1 METGSISIVEYL
13 SVFTTFVYGYVC
25 TRFFSGWSAMIN
37 FRHSIRFSKEHL
49 FWTLLAFGLLIDVWW
64 GSWNKTINLHKH
76 VVLYYYSLVSPLVFY
91 IISIIL
97 FPPLSDEKFL
107 DLKAY
112 FHRVEKRN
120 YLAFTG
126 LFISFLFD
134 SIFFSD
140 IPQEDIY
147 YNLGAIALAVGG
159 YFSTSIIFHRLIL
172 AAGWAMLITHI
183 GFMPPMEMEKS
194 VIRDFSMTEY
204 LTVFIAFIYGFIAS
218 RFFSGWG
225 VMIMRF
231 DRITFS
237 KEHLAWTFLAFVLL
251 IDMWTGSWLRES
263 YISTNIN
270 YFILSLALPLGFYI
284 LGTVMF
290 PVIRKGE
297 DTDLHVFYLT
307 HKKMIFLFFGIILLV
322 NGITALS
329 MEQEL
334 LHIENLFRLIAII
347 LTFSAVTTK
356 QVFVERAILV
366 ISWSVMI
373 LHVMVQPYIE

>member
-1 METGSISIVEYL
+1 
-13 SVFTTFVYGYVC
+13 
-25 TRFFSGWSAMIN
+25 
-37 FRHSIRFSKEHL
+37 
-49 FWTLLAFGLLIDVWW
+49 
-64 GSWNKTINLHKH
+64 
-76 VVLYYYSLVSPLVFY
+76 
-91 IISIIL
+91 
-97 FPPLSDEKFL
+97 
-107 DLKAY
+107 
-112 FHRVEKRN
+112 
-120 YLAFTG
+120 
-126 LFISFLFD
+126 
-134 SIFFSD
+134 
-140 IPQEDIY
+140 
-147 YNLGAIALAVGG
+147 
-159 YFSTSIIFHRLIL
+159 
-172 AAGWAMLITHI
+172 MLITHI
-183 GFMPPMEMEKS
+183 GFMSPMEIEKS

-225 VMIMRF
+225 AMIMRF

-251 IDMWTGSWLRES
+251 IDMWTGSWLREG

-270 YFILSLALPLGFYI
+270 YFILSLALPLTFYM
-284 LGTVMF
+284 LGTLMF
-290 PVIRKGE
+290 PVIRKEE
-297 DTDLHVFYLT
+297 DTDLRVFYLT
-307 HKKMIFLFFGIILLV
+307 HKKIIFLFFGIILLV

-366 ISWSVMI
+366 ISSSVMI